1 MNDYTIKSGDC
12 LWDIAKRQYGN
23 QLKNNDD
30 IQKAVDKLA
39 EANNIQDSDSIFAG
53 NTITLPD
60 YESIFG
66 NNIGKDSSSGSMD
79 TEDMP
84 LAVAADENLYEKYGF
99 EVIDRKT
106 APWGSVEKI
115 YMKNLKEKEN
125 RHADCTY
132 AEFRRELP

>member
-1 MNDYTIKSGDC
+1 MDY
-12 LWDIAKRQYGN
+12 
-23 QLKNNDD
+23 LKLVGFDRVYLVTD
-30 IQKAVDKLA
+30 H
-39 EANNIQDSDSIFAG
+39 
-53 NTITLPD
+53 
-60 YESIFG
+60 
-66 NNIGKDSSSGSMD
+66 
-79 TEDMP
+79 
-84 LAVAADENLYEKYGF
+84 ENLYEKYGF